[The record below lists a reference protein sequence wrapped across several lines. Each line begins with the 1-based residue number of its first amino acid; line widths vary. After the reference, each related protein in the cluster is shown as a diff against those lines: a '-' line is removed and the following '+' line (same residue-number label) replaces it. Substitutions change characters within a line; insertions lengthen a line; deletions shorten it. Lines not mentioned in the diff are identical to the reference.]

1 MTNDSPCSPE
11 IERIARQ
18 LCCEE
23 DLDPDALVF
32 VIDKGER
39 RRALVWTL
47 FIAAAL
53 GLVLFYTSP
62 PTKALH

>member
-1 MTNDSPCSPE
+1 M
-11 IERIARQ
+11 
-18 LCCEE
+18 
-23 DLDPDALVF
+23 F